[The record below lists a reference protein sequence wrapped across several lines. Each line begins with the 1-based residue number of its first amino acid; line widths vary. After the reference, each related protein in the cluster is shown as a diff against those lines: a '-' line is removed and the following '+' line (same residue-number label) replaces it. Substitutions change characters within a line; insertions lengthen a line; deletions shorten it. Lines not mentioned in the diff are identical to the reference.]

1 METNKPKYKVGDK
14 ILYYGTLYKITK
26 QDDSNGTAFY
36 FLEREDGIPNRLCSV
51 SSIVDKNSELYEKE
65 SKPSKLYNIQE
76 ITKHIDKVMDK
87 PVKVQDVLITKE
99 GNSKTVDKQYES
111 EDKMVSHPNHYQS
124 SKGIEVIDVIEAF
137 TEGLE
142 GIEAVDTANAIKY
155 ICRWKDKNGVQDLEK
170 TIWYVTHLINHL
182 KNKQTI

>member
-1 METNKPKYKVGDK
+1 METNKYTYEIRD
-14 ILYYGTLYKITK
+14 
-26 QDDSNGTAFY
+26 A
-36 FLEREDGIPNRLCSV
+36 DGLLIYSFEGENNIPNDLCSV
-51 SSIVDKNSELYEKE
+51 SSVVDKNSELCT
-65 SKPSKLYNIQE
+65 NIQE
-76 ITKHIDKVMDK
+76 TIKHIDQVMDK

-99 GNSKTVDKQYES
+99 GNSKTVNKQYES

-155 ICRWKDKNGVQDLEK
+155 ICRWKNKNGVQDLEK